1 MSLWSLVGSLTQP
14 EPIARYKNKFD
25 SYIVPIGW
33 QRPTKL
39 KKKNA
44 GTGRTTA
51 VPHEKQNYFNTGF
64 YS

>member
-14 EPIARYKNKFD
+14 E
-25 SYIVPIGW
+25 PIGW